1 MFIRRL
7 LPIVA
12 LFTLCVASA
21 QPKRVVLDRVVAVVG
36 NSSILESE
44 VHAYAQ
50 QLVEQRRSKG
60 YTSDRD
66 PRNEALEEMLT
77 QKLLANQA
85 VIDSVEVNL
94 DGISARVDAQVKAM
108 TEAAG
113 GVVELERKEGVEI
126 YTIRENMRV
135 AIEEQMNAS
144 GMRNEIL
151 DGVTIIPGEV
161 EQFFK
166 TLDLDKIPAVG
177 DQYVYAQITKY
188 PSSKDEATRRV
199 KERLLEM
206 RERIAKGETNFKV
219 LATMYSVD
227 PGSAYKGGEMDPQP
241 SSAFVPAFAEALELL
256 KPGQVSEAVESEF
269 GFHIIEL
276 IDRKGNMFHC
286 RHILLKPTYNPD
298 ELEEP
303 TKFLDSLVKEI
314 RRDSLAF
321 DVAAK
326 KYSDDNSSKM
336 NGGIVSNHDLLERYS
351 AYDAKLTVTKFL
363 KEDFGAR
370 GYKSIDDYTNLS
382 KLKEGEVSDAFL
394 TQDMMGNQLS
404 KVVKLVKIIPSHKA
418 SMEEDYVQLEK
429 LALSDKEDRV
439 FDEWLNKHIASM
451 YIYIAPEYRSD
462 EFSNKNWIK

>member
-50 QLVEQRRSKG
+50 QLVEQRRGKG

-94 DGISARVDAQVKAM
+94 DGISSRVDSQVKAM

-113 GVVELERKEGVEI
+113 GVAQLERKEGVEI

-135 AIEEQMNAS
+135 AMEEQMNAS

-151 DGVTIIPGEV
+151 SGVTIIPGEV

-188 PSSKDEATRRV
+188 PSSKDEAKRRV

-276 IDRKGNMFHC
+276 IDRKGNLFHC

-303 TKFLDSLVKEI
+303 TKFLDSLVMEI

-429 LALSDKEDRV
+429 LALANKEDRV

-462 EFSNKNWIK
+462 EFVNKNWIK